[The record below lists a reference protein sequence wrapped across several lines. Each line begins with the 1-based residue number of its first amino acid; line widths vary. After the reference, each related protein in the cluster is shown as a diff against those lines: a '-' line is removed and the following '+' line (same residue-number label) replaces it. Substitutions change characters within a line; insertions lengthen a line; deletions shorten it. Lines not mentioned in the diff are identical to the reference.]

1 MAQTSEHGNDQPNTT
16 PRHRPNVTDV
26 ATLANVSIGTV
37 SNYFNY
43 PDRVSDLMKQRVEQA
58 IEQLGYRRRQS
69 ETPTI
74 KRKPIVPFIMSS
86 VENSIY
92 TSIFQGAQEVLNDNG
107 MVLMAA
113 NSLTDETEQHRLI
126 DAFLSLPVSGLLL
139 STSRDSSE
147 DISRIQSHDIPVVV
161 VDHVERTDDI
171 SCCNVAE
178 DNTQGGYL
186 AATHLIEQGCHTIIY
201 AGHGFEFQPVEERY
215 EGIGRAVRRA
225 PSTTLEFLDS
235 QGFLFEDGLDLG
247 HRLSERYANHDNA
260 DHETDKQ
267 HPIGIICCSDAVAN
281 GIIEALADRIP
292 RDFLVAG
299 TENNTF
305 AERGPLRLTTVNNP
319 GEDMGRRAARLLLDE
334 IRNPDEH
341 IHSTVLC
348 PPTITP
354 RESTV
359 R

>member
-1 MAQTSEHGNDQPNTT
+1 MAQTREHDDDQPYSTSK
-16 PRHRPNVTDV
+16 HRPNVTDV

-43 PDRVSDLMKQRVEQA
+43 PERVSDLMKQRVEQA
-58 IEQLGYRRRQS
+58 IEQLGYRRRQTDS
-69 ETPTI
+69 PAV

-107 MVLMAA
+107 MVLIAA
-113 NSLTDETEQHRLI
+113 NSLTDEAEQKRLI
-126 DAFLSLPVSGLLL
+126 DTFLALPISGLLL
-139 STSRDSSE
+139 STSRDSAD
-147 DISRIQSHDIPVVV
+147 DIANIQQHGIPVVV
-161 VDHVERTDDI
+161 VDHVERNDGI

-186 AATHLIEQGCHTIIY
+186 AAAHLIEQGCSTLIY
-201 AGHGFEFQPVEERY
+201 AGHGFEFQPVEERF
-215 EGIGRAVRRA
+215 EGIGRATRRA
-225 PSTTLEFLDS
+225 KDVTLEFLDS

-247 HRLSERYANHDNA
+247 RQINERHPAHAEHYS
-260 DHETDKQ
+260 
-267 HPIGIICCSDAVAN
+267 PIGVICCSDAVAN
-281 GIIEALADRIP
+281 GIIAALADRIP
-292 RDFLVAG
+292 NDFLVAG

-305 AERGPLRLTTVNNP
+305 AERGPIRLTTVNNP
-319 GEDMGRRAARLLLDE
+319 GEDMGRKAARLLLDE
-334 IRNPDEH
+334 IRNPDAH

-354 RESTV
+354 RESTLG
-359 R
+359 